1 MNLRRIFSF
10 FIFASFLCCA
20 FSPVSGSHRSNVFLN
35 DDARFH
41 SKDDGQNLSD
51 LKHSSAYLLTS
62 RTVNALTD
70 TGIKEDV
77 PKKYRE
83 KFQKWKDE
91 FLSTELGREQWK
103 FYSEHKNFLLTIK
116 ISGDKKKGA
125 KTDEYLWDEKGN
137 FIGATI
143 TLGDRPE
150 KGLPD
155 PVYYPVMN
163 SLASAENPFY
173 SVEGNILAATKLAH
187 EIGHVNQTFKETKD
201 SFELKNKLTPVYIS
215 IFLKNGHNSRDEKL
229 VEIAE
234 RMGGTPMKIWESREY
249 WSEVNAMLFLKEKIS
264 KEIFFCNVFG
274 KIKTNIETYAKNYED
289 RFDAAQISVC
299 EK

>member
-1 MNLRRIFSF
+1 MKFRRIFSF
-10 FIFASFLCCA
+10 LIFASFLGCA
-20 FSPVSGSHRSNVFLN
+20 FSQISGSYRNNIFLN
-35 DDARFH
+35 EDFVFH
-41 SKDDGQNLSD
+41 SKNDSRNLLS
-51 LKHSSAYLLTS
+51 LENSSAYLLTS
-62 RTVNALTD
+62 RTVNSLNE
-70 TGIKEDV
+70 TGIKEDI

-103 FYSEHKNFLLTIK
+103 FYAEHKNFLLTIK
-116 ISGDKKKGA
+116 ISGDKKQGA

-143 TLGDRPE
+143 TLGSKPE
-150 KGLPD
+150 KGFPD

-163 SLASAENPFY
+163 SLASGKNPFY
-173 SVEGNILAATKLAH
+173 SVEGDVLAATKLAH
-187 EIGHVNQTFKETKD
+187 EIGHVNQTFKETKE
-201 SFELKNKLTPVYIS
+201 SFEMKNKLTPVYIS

-229 VEIAE
+229 IELAE
-234 RMGGTPMKIWESREY
+234 QMGGTPMKIWESREY

-264 KEIFFCNVFG
+264 KEIFYCNVFG